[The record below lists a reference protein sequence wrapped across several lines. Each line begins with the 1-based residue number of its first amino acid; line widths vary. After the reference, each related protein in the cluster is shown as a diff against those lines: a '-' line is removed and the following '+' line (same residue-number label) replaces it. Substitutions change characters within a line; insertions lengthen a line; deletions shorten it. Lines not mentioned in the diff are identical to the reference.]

1 MDFAGAI
8 KAGFK
13 NYVRFKGRA
22 TRPEYWWFVLFA
34 FLVTVVANVIDM
46 IIGKESVG
54 NLVALGLFLPQ
65 AGLLFRRFRDAGV
78 SPMWLFTYLIPL
90 FVTFNVVVA
99 NADAFAALGTDME
112 TYADD
117 SQGLQNAINLGGYM
131 ESLVG
136 PILIMVGVWLLFA
149 VFELVVTL
157 LPSKKEPAAPVAPD
171 TTA

>member
-34 FLVTVVANVIDM
+34 FLVSIVASVVDM
-46 IIGKESVG
+46 VIGKQSVG
-54 NLVALGLFLPQ
+54 NGVGLVLFLPQ
-65 AGLLFRRFRDAGV
+65 LTLLVRRFRDTGF
-78 SPMWLFTYLIPL
+78 SPMWLLTYIIPL
-90 FVTFNVVVA
+90 FVTFNVVFA
-99 NADAFAALGTDME
+99 NADAFAALGADFE

-117 SQGLQNAINLGGYM
+117 SQGLQNAISTGGYI
-131 ESLVG
+131 ETLTA
-136 PILIMVGVWLLFA
+136 PILVMIGVWLLWA
-149 VFELVVTL
+149 AFEFIVTL
-157 LPSKKEPAAPVAPD
+157 LPSKKEPAEPVAPD

>member
-13 NYVRFKGRA
+13 NYANFRGRA
-22 TRPEYWWFVLFA
+22 TRPEYWWFTLFA
-34 FLVTVVANVIDM
+34 FLVSIVANVIDS

-78 SPMWLFTYLIPL
+78 TPKWLFTYLIPL

-99 NADAFAALGTDME
+99 NADAFAALGTDFE

-117 SQGLQNAINLGGYM
+117 PQGLQNAIATGGYIDTLAGPV
-131 ESLVG
+131 LVV
-136 PILIMVGVWLLFA
+136 IGVWLLFA
-149 VFELVVTL
+149 TFELVVTL